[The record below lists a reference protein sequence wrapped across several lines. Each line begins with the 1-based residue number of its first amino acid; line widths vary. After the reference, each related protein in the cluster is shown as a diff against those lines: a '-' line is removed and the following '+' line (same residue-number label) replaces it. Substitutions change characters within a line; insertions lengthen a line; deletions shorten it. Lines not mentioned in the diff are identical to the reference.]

1 LVETGKKIEAQRVLL
16 DALEGKYKGLALASA
31 TTTQQLKNAWDDYL
45 ETVGGSLSFFEGV
58 KSAFTQYLILM
69 AKESDT
75 FTEGE
80 INNASAVQMAWGD
93 ATAGL
98 IVSGKGLATL
108 ISDLVKISGG
118 AITLV
123 VTLVSQGVLAIDFEL
138 KKLVSKYL
146 QTIKKIIDTISAL
159 PPAVLSVLG
168 GDDLKN
174 AFGSI
179 ADIWSKS
186 ADTKKVNP
194 YLEKLKSDSKEI
206 STIITDSMIDI
217 GKIPKSVE
225 NTYSTITWEV
235 RKRINE
241 LNELSKKGIDTS
253 ALQKM
258 LEDYEK
264 GLGDTGN
271 NLKQILITNEEAMRD
286 YYEIISKYSQDW
298 IDSQL
303 KQYRIEID
311 AKYSTV
317 LTKEQI
323 DNMYYAKE
331 RELQKEAFDYF
342 QNIERDYYEIIAK
355 YSQDWIDSQL
365 KQYRIEIDAKYSTV
379 LTKEQIDNMYYAK
392 ERELQKEA
400 YDYFQNIE
408 KDKADKMKE
417 MYEAELAET
426 QKFWE
431 AYQKYIETSREIELQ
446 VTTDRNRYID
456 LRIQKIQ
463 EEYEEYQKQGINSVL
478 LDKWRADQIKKI
490 YSEIPDNIKNLSDI
504 VQENMSNISSSITN
518 ILGNTIY
525 DFISRT
531 KSMKD
536 AWNNAWESMAE
547 ITMRIISQIIAQ
559 MIELFFWQKLVGL
572 ATGGIGGAGSIPSI
586 APGAFDIPSA
596 PIASTG
602 RNNLS
607 NININNQQ
615 NELIMSIDGLK
626 REIASSREQNFN
638 LYLDGLP
645 LRNALKRVEKNLN
658 IMGS

>member
-1 LVETGKKIEAQRVLL
+1 MNDITQKLRLIFGVEGEERAATQVKTLDKSIMGLAKNIGLAAIAYKTFTTALDIGKKSLQNYNEAIIAMRQVETTLRSTGQAVNWTTQELSNMASELQHVSKFGDEEILKGATQSLLRFDGISKEIFPRVQALTVDMAEGMGSLDNAAKTLGISLADPLLGMTRLRRAGVMFNETQQETIKRLVETGNKTEAQKYLL
-16 DALEGKYKGLALASA
+16 DALEKKYKGLALASA

-58 KSAFTQYLILM
+58 KSAFTQYLILL

-138 KKLVSKYL
+138 KKLASIYL

-159 PPAVLSVLG
+159 PPAVMSILG
-168 GDDLKN
+168 GDNLKN
-174 AFGSI
+174 AFGTI

-194 YLEKLKSDSKEI
+194 YLDKLKSDSKEI

-264 GLGDTGN
+264 GLGDTGD

-286 YYEIISKYSQDW
+286 YYDTISKYSQEW
-298 IDSQL
+298 LDSQL

-317 LTKEQI
+317 LTKQQI

-342 QNIERDYYEIIAK
+342 QNIE
-355 YSQDWIDSQL
+355 
-365 KQYRIEIDAKYSTV
+365 
-379 LTKEQIDNMYYAK
+379 
-392 ERELQKEA
+392 
-400 YDYFQNIE
+400 
-408 KDKADKMKE
+408 KDKADKMK
-417 MYEAELAET
+417 
-426 QKFWE
+426 
-431 AYQKYIETSREIELQ
+431 I
-446 VTTDRNRYID
+446 
-456 LRIQKIQ
+456 
-463 EEYEEYQKQGINSVL
+463 G
-478 LDKWRADQIKKI
+478 RAH
-490 YSEIPDNIKNLSDI
+490 
-504 VQENMSNISSSITN
+504 V
-518 ILGNTIY
+518 
-525 DFISRT
+525 
-531 KSMKD
+531 
-536 AWNNAWESMAE
+536 
-547 ITMRIISQIIAQ
+547 
-559 MIELFFWQKLVGL
+559 
-572 ATGGIGGAGSIPSI
+572 
-586 APGAFDIPSA
+586 
-596 PIASTG
+596 
-602 RNNLS
+602 
-607 NININNQQ
+607 
-615 NELIMSIDGLK
+615 
-626 REIASSREQNFN
+626 
-638 LYLDGLP
+638 
-645 LRNALKRVEKNLN
+645 
-658 IMGS
+658 